1 MSVSL
6 SVYKILNINEDIF
19 KREKFT
25 SSYQANMGDFK
36 IADKVGS
43 SKSILE
49 LNNYDEVNDKI
60 TFNVIHYSDTI
71 HNPVRIFLD
80 EMHELTGKE
89 EQHRTEVIEG
99 GYQEVYTFDVDIDF
113 RTSEI
118 FIFTKNKVARSFIN
132 RLKKSKYFDYEN
144 IYFDLSRIDEVPDFD
159 NIWGAWQDS
168 KGRCKKKA
176 YFGIQ
181 IHKDEGVEIKN
192 ITSFNAEYEY
202 ENNIIDLIISK
213 ECRIS
218 SRSSIVT
225 KTDLYRIYNNLK
237 DNLNI
242 QY

>member
-168 KGRCKKKA
+168 KGRYKKKA

-242 QY
+242 QF

>member
-1 MSVSL
+1 MAISL
-6 SVYKILNINEDIF
+6 SVFRVFNINENIFQRDI
-19 KREKFT
+19 FT

-36 IADKVGS
+36 IVDKVGG
-43 SKSILE
+43 SKSVMKFI
-49 LNNYDEVNDKI
+49 NYDEANDKFS
-60 TFNVIHYSDTI
+60 FNVIHYSDTI

-80 EMHELTGKE
+80 EMYDTVGKE
-89 EQHRTEVIEG
+89 EQPGTQIIEG
-99 GYQEVYTFDVDIDF
+99 GYQEVYTFDMIVDF
-113 RTSEI
+113 NTSEI
-118 FIFTKNKVARSFIN
+118 FLFTKKNVAHSFMN
-132 RLKKSKYFDYEN
+132 RLKKSKYFDYEK
-144 IYFDLSRIDEVPDFD
+144 IYFDLSRIDELPEFD

-181 IHKDEGVEIKN
+181 IHKEEGVEIKN

-225 KTDLYRIYNNLK
+225 KADLYKIYNYLK
-237 DNLNI
+237 DNLKA
-242 QY
+242 Q

>member
-6 SVYKILNINEDIF
+6 SVYRILNINEDIF
-19 KREKFT
+19 KRDKFT

-36 IADKVGS
+36 IVDKVGS
-43 SKSILE
+43 SKSILKF
-49 LNNYDEVNDKI
+49 NNYDEVNDKI

-80 EMHELTGKE
+80 EIHEITDKE
-89 EQHRTEVIEG
+89 EQHGTEVIEG
-99 GYQEVYTFDVDIDF
+99 GYQEVYNFDVIIDF
-113 RTSEI
+113 KTSEI
-118 FIFTKNKVARSFIN
+118 FIFTKNKVAHSFIN

-144 IYFDLSRIDEVPDFD
+144 IYFNLSRIDELPDFD

-202 ENNIIDLIISK
+202 ENNIIDLI
-213 ECRIS
+213 EA
-218 SRSSIVT
+218 
-225 KTDLYRIYNNLK
+225 LAF
-237 DNLNI
+237 
-242 QY
+242 